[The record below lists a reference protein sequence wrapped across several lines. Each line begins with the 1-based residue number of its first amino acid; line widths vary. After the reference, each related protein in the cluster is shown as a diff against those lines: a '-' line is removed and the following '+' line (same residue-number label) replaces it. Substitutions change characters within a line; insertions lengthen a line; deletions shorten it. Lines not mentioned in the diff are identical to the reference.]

1 VTTVILLL
9 GSDLMCKVIT
19 RHCYSGKLLEK
30 MHDVT
35 FFHVFVGVGGSGGQW
50 RYVFIKFYISNSVI
64 SIQFVLKSIQVT
76 KNAFTVMKE
85 NKFGHQ

>member
-1 VTTVILLL
+1 MYEKSSCPIFLYLSPAWSVTTVILLN

-35 FFHVFVGVGGSGGQW
+35 FFYVFVGVGMVVSGNI
-50 RYVFIKFYISNSVI
+50 Y
-64 SIQFVLKSIQVT
+64 L
-76 KNAFTVMKE
+76 
-85 NKFGHQ
+85 